1 MISFNDLVTTDIPI
15 VPIAQGSLYSISG
28 EDGTPIIEFK
38 TLLKAEYKSR
48 GSVVSESIEM
58 NSFAAYNKTTE
69 PREYSFSVALQ
80 APNNDFSSAVSKL
93 EELKKGT
100 ELFSFVTPYL
110 VFNSLTLEGYSTAF
124 ETYTSMMVVD
134 LECKEILQVEQ
145 GYTNVNVQ
153 ILQVEQGYTNV
164 NVQSEATPI
173 SQESAAD
180 ESNADTVGTGIT
192 NTEPATT
199 TETQE
204 TEESILSGWGV

>member
-1 MISFNDLVTTDIPI
+1 MISFDDLLTTDTIMPM
-15 VPIAQGSLYSISG
+15 AQGSLYSISG
-28 EDGTPIIEFK
+28 EDGTPIIDFK
-38 TLLKAEYKSR
+38 TLLKAEYKSS
-48 GSVVSESIEM
+48 GSVVSAPIEM

-145 GYTNVNVQ
+145 GYTNV
-153 ILQVEQGYTNV
+153 EV
-164 NVQSEATPI
+164 NDATPI

-180 ESNADTVGTGIT
+180 ESNADTVETGIT

-204 TEESILSGWGV
+204 TEESILYGWGL

>member
-15 VPIAQGSLYSISG
+15 MPRAQGSLYSISS
-28 EDGTPIIEFK
+28 EDGTPIIGFK
-38 TLLKAEYKSR
+38 TLLKAEYKSS
-48 GSVVSESIEM
+48 GSVVSAPIEM

-153 ILQVEQGYTNV
+153 
-164 NVQSEATPI
+164 SEATPI

-204 TEESILSGWGV
+204 TEESILRGWGL

>member
-1 MISFNDLVTTDIPI
+1 MISFNDLVTTDIPKM
-15 VPIAQGSLYSISG
+15 PIAQGSLYSISG
-28 EDGTPIIEFK
+28 EDGTPIIGFK
-38 TLLKAEYKSR
+38 TLLKAEYKSS

-153 ILQVEQGYTNV
+153 
-164 NVQSEATPI
+164 SEATPI

>member
-15 VPIAQGSLYSISG
+15 MPMAQGSLYSISG
-28 EDGTPIIEFK
+28 EDGTPIIGFK
-38 TLLKAEYKSR
+38 TLLKAEYKSS

-153 ILQVEQGYTNV
+153 
-164 NVQSEATPI
+164 SEATPI

-180 ESNADTVGTGIT
+180 ESNADTVETGIT

>member
-1 MISFNDLVTTDIPI
+1 MISFDDLLTTDTIMPM
-15 VPIAQGSLYSISG
+15 AQGSLYSISG
-28 EDGTPIIEFK
+28 EDGTPIIDFK
-38 TLLKAEYKSR
+38 TLLKAEYKSS
-48 GSVVSESIEM
+48 GSVVSEPIEM

-145 GYTNVNVQ
+145 GYTNV
-153 ILQVEQGYTNV
+153 EV
-164 NVQSEATPI
+164 NDATPI

-180 ESNADTVGTGIT
+180 ESDADTVGTGIT

>member
-1 MISFNDLVTTDIPI
+1 MISFDDLLTATGIRSTMPMM
-15 VPIAQGSLYSISG
+15 QGSIYSISG
-28 EDGTPIIEFK
+28 EDGNPIIGFK
-38 TLLKAEYKSR
+38 TLLKAEYRSN
-48 GSVVSESIEM
+48 GTVVSEPIEL
-58 NSFAAYNKTTE
+58 NSFASYNKTTE
-69 PREYSFSVALQ
+69 PREYSFTVALQ
-80 APNNDFSSAVSKL
+80 APNNDFSSAISRL

-110 VFNSLTLEGYSTAF
+110 VFNRLTLEGYSTAF

-145 GYTNVNVQ
+145 GYTNV
-153 ILQVEQGYTNV
+153 EV
-164 NVQSEATPI
+164 NDATPI

-204 TEESILSGWGV
+204 TEESILYGWGV

>member
-15 VPIAQGSLYSISG
+15 MPIAQGSLYSISG
-28 EDGTPIIEFK
+28 EDGTPIIGFK
-38 TLLKAEYKSR
+38 TLLKAEYKSS

-100 ELFSFVTPYL
+100 ALFSFVTPYL
-110 VFNSLTLEGYSTAF
+110 VFNNLTLEGYSTAF

-153 ILQVEQGYTNV
+153 
-164 NVQSEATPI
+164 SEATPI

-180 ESNADTVGTGIT
+180 ESNADTVETGIT

-204 TEESILSGWGV
+204 TEESILYGWGV

>member
-1 MISFNDLVTTDIPI
+1 MISFDDLLTTDTIMPM
-15 VPIAQGSLYSISG
+15 AQGSLYSISG
-28 EDGTPIIEFK
+28 EDGTPIIDFK
-38 TLLKAEYKSR
+38 TLLKAEYKSS
-48 GSVVSESIEM
+48 GSVVSAPIEM

-145 GYTNVNVQ
+145 GYTNV
-153 ILQVEQGYTNV
+153 EV
-164 NVQSEATPI
+164 NDATPI

-180 ESNADTVGTGIT
+180 ESDADTVETGIT
-192 NTEPATT
+192 NTEPATPT
-199 TETQE
+199 QTQE
-204 TEESILSGWGV
+204 TEESILYGWGV

>member
-15 VPIAQGSLYSISG
+15 MPMAQGSLYSISG
-28 EDGTPIIEFK
+28 EDGTPIIGFK
-38 TLLKAEYKSR
+38 TLLKAEYKSS

-58 NSFAAYNKTTE
+58 NSFAAYNKTTD

-145 GYTNVNVQ
+145 GYTNVD
-153 ILQVEQGYTNV
+153 
-164 NVQSEATPI
+164 VQSEATPI

>member
-15 VPIAQGSLYSISG
+15 MPMAQGSLYSISG
-28 EDGTPIIEFK
+28 EDGTPIIGFK
-38 TLLKAEYKSR
+38 TLLKAEYKSS

-80 APNNDFSSAVSKL
+80 APNNDFSSAISKL

-124 ETYTSMMVVD
+124 ETYTSMMVID
-134 LECKEILQVEQ
+134 LECKE
-145 GYTNVNVQ
+145 

-204 TEESILSGWGV
+204 TEESILYGWGV

>member
-15 VPIAQGSLYSISG
+15 MPIAQGSLYSISG
-28 EDGTPIIEFK
+28 EDGTPIIGFK
-38 TLLKAEYKSR
+38 TLLKAEYKSS
-48 GSVVSESIEM
+48 GSVVSEPIEL

-153 ILQVEQGYTNV
+153 
-164 NVQSEATPI
+164 SEATPI

-180 ESNADTVGTGIT
+180 ESNADTVETGIT

-204 TEESILSGWGV
+204 TEESILYGWGV

>member
-1 MISFNDLVTTDIPI
+1 MISFDDLLTTDTIMPM
-15 VPIAQGSLYSISG
+15 AQGSLYSISG
-28 EDGTPIIEFK
+28 EDGTPIIDFK
-38 TLLKAEYKSR
+38 TLLKAEYKSS
-48 GSVVSESIEM
+48 GSVVSEPIEM

-145 GYTNVNVQ
+145 GYTNV
-153 ILQVEQGYTNV
+153 EV
-164 NVQSEATPI
+164 NDATPI

-199 TETQE
+199 TETEQ
-204 TEESILSGWGV
+204 TESILSGWGV

>member
-1 MISFNDLVTTDIPI
+1 MISFNDLLTTTGIPI
-15 VPIAQGSLYSISG
+15 MPMAQGSLYSISG
-28 EDGTPIIEFK
+28 EDGTPIIGFK
-38 TLLKAEYKSR
+38 TLLKAEYKSS

-145 GYTNVNVQ
+145 GYTNV
-153 ILQVEQGYTNV
+153 EV
-164 NVQSEATPI
+164 NDSTPI
-173 SQESAAD
+173 SQGNAANP
-180 ESNADTVGTGIT
+180 SNADTVGTGIT
-192 NTEPATT
+192 NTQPATT

>member
-1 MISFNDLVTTDIPI
+1 MISFNDLLTTDNSSIMPM
-15 VPIAQGSLYSISG
+15 AQGSLYSISG
-28 EDGTPIIEFK
+28 EDGTPIIDFK
-38 TLLKAEYKSR
+38 TLLKAEYKSS
-48 GSVVSESIEM
+48 GSVVSEPIEM

-80 APNNDFSSAVSKL
+80 APNNDFSSAISKL
-93 EELKKGT
+93 EELKNGT
-100 ELFSFVTPYL
+100 ELFYFVTPYL

-145 GYTNVNVQ
+145 GYTNVD
-153 ILQVEQGYTNV
+153 
-164 NVQSEATPI
+164 VQSEATPI

-180 ESNADTVGTGIT
+180 ESNADTVETGIT

-199 TETQE
+199 TETEQS
-204 TEESILSGWGV
+204 EESILSGWGV

>member
-1 MISFNDLVTTDIPI
+1 MISFDDLLTGTGIRPTM
-15 VPIAQGSLYSISG
+15 PMMQGSIYSISG
-28 EDGTPIIEFK
+28 EDGNPIIGFK
-38 TLLKAEYKSR
+38 TLLKAEYRSN
-48 GSVVSESIEM
+48 GSVVSAPIEL
-58 NSFAAYNKTTE
+58 NSFASYNKTTE
-69 PREYSFSVALQ
+69 PREYSFTVALQ
-80 APNNDFSSAVSKL
+80 APNNDFSSAISRL
-93 EELKKGT
+93 EELKNGT

-145 GYTNVNVQ
+145 GYTNV
-153 ILQVEQGYTNV
+153 EV
-164 NVQSEATPI
+164 NDATPI

-199 TETQE
+199 TETEQ
-204 TEESILSGWGV
+204 TESILSGWGV

>member
-15 VPIAQGSLYSISG
+15 MPIAQGSLYSISG
-28 EDGTPIIEFK
+28 EDGTPIIGFK
-38 TLLKAEYKSR
+38 TLLKAEYKSS

-153 ILQVEQGYTNV
+153 
-164 NVQSEATPI
+164 SEATPI

-199 TETQE
+199 TETEQ
-204 TEESILSGWGV
+204 TEESILYGWGV

>member
-1 MISFNDLVTTDIPI
+1 MISFDDLLTTDKIMPM
-15 VPIAQGSLYSISG
+15 AQGSLYSISG
-28 EDGTPIIEFK
+28 EDGTPIIDFK
-38 TLLKAEYKSR
+38 TLLKAEYKSS
-48 GSVVSESIEM
+48 GSVVSEPIEM

-145 GYTNVNVQ
+145 GYTNV
-153 ILQVEQGYTNV
+153 EV
-164 NVQSEATPI
+164 NDATPI
-173 SQESAAD
+173 SQEDAAD

-204 TEESILSGWGV
+204 TEGSILSGWGV

>member
-1 MISFNDLVTTDIPI
+1 MISFDDLLTTDTIMPM
-15 VPIAQGSLYSISG
+15 AQGSLYSISG
-28 EDGTPIIEFK
+28 EDGTPIIDFK
-38 TLLKAEYKSR
+38 TLLKAEYKSS
-48 GSVVSESIEM
+48 GSVVSEPIEM

-80 APNNDFSSAVSKL
+80 APNNDFSSAISKL

-145 GYTNVNVQ
+145 GYTNV
-153 ILQVEQGYTNV
+153 EV
-164 NVQSEATPI
+164 NDATPI

-180 ESNADTVGTGIT
+180 ESDADTVGTGIT

-204 TEESILSGWGV
+204 TEESILYGWGV

>member
-15 VPIAQGSLYSISG
+15 MPKAQGSLYSISG
-28 EDGTPIIEFK
+28 EDGTPIIGFK
-38 TLLKAEYKSR
+38 TLLKAEYKSS

-80 APNNDFSSAVSKL
+80 APNNDFSSAISRL
-93 EELKKGT
+93 EELKNGT

-110 VFNSLTLEGYSTAF
+110 AFNNLTLEGYSTVF
-124 ETYTSMMVVD
+124 ETYTSMMVID
-134 LECKEILQVEQ
+134 LECKEIIEVEQ
-145 GYTNVNVQ
+145 GYTNVD
-153 ILQVEQGYTNV
+153 
-164 NVQSEATPI
+164 VQSEATPI

-180 ESNADTVGTGIT
+180 ASNADTVGTGIT

>member
-1 MISFNDLVTTDIPI
+1 MISFDDLLTATGIRSTMPMM
-15 VPIAQGSLYSISG
+15 QGSIYSISD
-28 EDGTPIIEFK
+28 EDGNPIIGFK
-38 TLLKAEYKSR
+38 TLLKAEYKSS
-48 GSVVSESIEM
+48 GSVVSEPIEM

-80 APNNDFSSAVSKL
+80 APNNDFSSAISKL
-93 EELKKGT
+93 EELKNGT
-100 ELFSFVTPYL
+100 ELFYFVTPYL
-110 VFNSLTLEGYSTAF
+110 VFNNLTLEGYSTAF
-124 ETYTSMMVVD
+124 ETCTSMMVVD

-145 GYTNVNVQ
+145 GYTNVD
-153 ILQVEQGYTNV
+153 
-164 NVQSEATPI
+164 VQSEATPI

-199 TETQE
+199 TETEQ

>member
-1 MISFNDLVTTDIPI
+1 MISFDDLLTTDTIMPM
-15 VPIAQGSLYSISG
+15 AQGSLYSISG
-28 EDGTPIIEFK
+28 EDGTPIIDFK
-38 TLLKAEYKSR
+38 TLLKAEYKSS
-48 GSVVSESIEM
+48 GSVVSAPIEM

-145 GYTNVNVQ
+145 GYTNV
-153 ILQVEQGYTNV
+153 EV
-164 NVQSEATPI
+164 NDATPI

-180 ESNADTVGTGIT
+180 ESNADTVETGIT

>member
-1 MISFNDLVTTDIPI
+1 MISFDDLLTTDTIMPM
-15 VPIAQGSLYSISG
+15 AQGSLYSISG
-28 EDGTPIIEFK
+28 EDGTPIIDFK
-38 TLLKAEYKSR
+38 TLLKAEYKSS
-48 GSVVSESIEM
+48 GSVVSAPIEM

-69 PREYSFSVALQ
+69 PRVYSFSVALQ
-80 APNNDFSSAVSKL
+80 APNNDFSSAISKL

-145 GYTNVNVQ
+145 GNTNV
-153 ILQVEQGYTNV
+153 EV
-164 NVQSEATPI
+164 NDATPI

-199 TETQE
+199 TETLE
-204 TEESILSGWGV
+204 TDESILYGWGV

>member
-1 MISFNDLVTTDIPI
+1 MISFNDLVTTNIPI
-15 VPIAQGSLYSISG
+15 MPRAQGPLYSISG
-28 EDGTPIIEFK
+28 EDGTPIIDFK
-38 TLLKAEYKSR
+38 TLLKAEYKSS

-145 GYTNVNVQ
+145 GYTNV
-153 ILQVEQGYTNV
+153 EV
-164 NVQSEATPI
+164 NDATPI

-180 ESNADTVGTGIT
+180 ESDADTVGTGIT

-199 TETQE
+199 TETEQ

>member
-1 MISFNDLVTTDIPI
+1 MISFDDLLTTDTIMPM
-15 VPIAQGSLYSISG
+15 AQGSLYSISG
-28 EDGTPIIEFK
+28 EDGTPIIDFK
-38 TLLKAEYKSR
+38 TLLKAEYKSS
-48 GSVVSESIEM
+48 GSVVSEPIEM

-153 ILQVEQGYTNV
+153 
-164 NVQSEATPI
+164 SEATPI

-180 ESNADTVGTGIT
+180 ESNADTVETGIT

-199 TETQE
+199 TETEQ
-204 TEESILSGWGV
+204 TEESILYGWGV

>member
-1 MISFNDLVTTDIPI
+1 MISFDDLLTTDTIMPM
-15 VPIAQGSLYSISG
+15 AQGSLYSISG
-28 EDGTPIIEFK
+28 EDGTPIIDFK
-38 TLLKAEYKSR
+38 TLLKAEYKSS
-48 GSVVSESIEM
+48 GSVVSEPIEM

-145 GYTNVNVQ
+145 GYTNV
-153 ILQVEQGYTNV
+153 EV
-164 NVQSEATPI
+164 NDATPI

-204 TEESILSGWGV
+204 TEGSILSGWGV

>member
-1 MISFNDLVTTDIPI
+1 MISFDDLLTTDTIMPM
-15 VPIAQGSLYSISG
+15 AQGSLYSISG
-28 EDGTPIIEFK
+28 EDGTPIIDFK
-38 TLLKAEYKSR
+38 TLLKAEYKSS
-48 GSVVSESIEM
+48 GSVVSAPIEM

-145 GYTNVNVQ
+145 GYTNV
-153 ILQVEQGYTNV
+153 EV
-164 NVQSEATPI
+164 NDATPI
-173 SQESAAD
+173 SQENAAD
-180 ESNADTVGTGIT
+180 ESDADTVETGIT

-204 TEESILSGWGV
+204 TEESILYGWGV

>member
-1 MISFNDLVTTDIPI
+1 MISFNDLLTTDTIMPM
-15 VPIAQGSLYSISG
+15 AQGSLYSISG
-28 EDGTPIIEFK
+28 EDGTPIIDFK
-38 TLLKAEYKSR
+38 TLLKAEYKSS
-48 GSVVSESIEM
+48 GSVVSEPIEM

-145 GYTNVNVQ
+145 GYTNV
-153 ILQVEQGYTNV
+153 EV
-164 NVQSEATPI
+164 NDATPI

-180 ESNADTVGTGIT
+180 ESDADTVGTGIT

-204 TEESILSGWGV
+204 TEESILYGWGV

>member
-1 MISFNDLVTTDIPI
+1 MISFDDLLTTDIPKM
-15 VPIAQGSLYSISG
+15 PIAQGSLYSISG
-28 EDGTPIIEFK
+28 EDGTPIIGFK
-38 TLLKAEYKSR
+38 TLLKAEYKSS
-48 GSVVSESIEM
+48 GSVVSEPVEM

-80 APNNDFSSAVSKL
+80 APNNDFSSAISKL

-124 ETYTSMMVVD
+124 ETYTSMMVID
-134 LECKEILQVEQ
+134 LECKEIIEVEQ
-145 GYTNVNVQ
+145 GYTNVD
-153 ILQVEQGYTNV
+153 
-164 NVQSEATPI
+164 VQSEATPI

-180 ESNADTVGTGIT
+180 ESNADTVETGIT

-204 TEESILSGWGV
+204 TEESILYGWGV

>member
-15 VPIAQGSLYSISG
+15 MPIAQGSLYSISG
-28 EDGTPIIEFK
+28 EDGTPIIGFK
-38 TLLKAEYKSR
+38 TLLKAEYKSS

-110 VFNSLTLEGYSTAF
+110 VFNNLTLQGYSTAF

-153 ILQVEQGYTNV
+153 
-164 NVQSEATPI
+164 SEATPI

-180 ESNADTVGTGIT
+180 ESNADTVETGIT

-204 TEESILSGWGV
+204 TEESILYGWGV

>member
-1 MISFNDLVTTDIPI
+1 MISFDDLLTTDTIMPM
-15 VPIAQGSLYSISG
+15 AQGSLYSISG
-28 EDGTPIIEFK
+28 EDGTPIIDFK
-38 TLLKAEYKSR
+38 TLLKAEYKSS
-48 GSVVSESIEM
+48 GSVVSEPIEM

-145 GYTNVNVQ
+145 GYTNV
-153 ILQVEQGYTNV
+153 EV
-164 NVQSEATPI
+164 NDATPI

-180 ESNADTVGTGIT
+180 ESNADTVDTGIT

-199 TETQE
+199 TETEQ

>member
-15 VPIAQGSLYSISG
+15 MPIAQGSLYSISG
-28 EDGTPIIEFK
+28 EDGTPIIGFK
-38 TLLKAEYKSR
+38 TLLKAEYKSS

-153 ILQVEQGYTNV
+153 
-164 NVQSEATPI
+164 SEATPI

-204 TEESILSGWGV
+204 TEESILYGWGV